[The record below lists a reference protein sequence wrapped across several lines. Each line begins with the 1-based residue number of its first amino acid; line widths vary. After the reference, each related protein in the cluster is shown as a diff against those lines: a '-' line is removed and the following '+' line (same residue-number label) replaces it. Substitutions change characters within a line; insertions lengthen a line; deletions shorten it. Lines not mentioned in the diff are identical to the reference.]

1 MLVNWSRFVKKLC
14 ISALMLLCLAQA
26 SWAAENN
33 NDPLEGWNRSVH
45 QFNEVMDDYIARPA
59 AKTYR
64 AVLPK
69 FVRNGIGNFFSNL
82 GEIPT
87 AANDILQAKPGA
99 ALEASGRFLI
109 NSTLGVF
116 GLFDVATLFG
126 IDEHS
131 EDFGQTLAV
140 WGVGSGPYLVLP
152 FLGPSTLRDTAS
164 IYPNY
169 YLSPVRYA
177 DLSEAE
183 TYGVLLLEQ
192 LHRRHDLLD
201 AESIVQGDRYR
212 FFKDAYLQSREYEI
226 KDGQVEDKF
235 DAGLDDLLLD

>member
-1 MLVNWSRFVKKLC
+1 MVRKFCAAVVLFSICQQVV
-14 ISALMLLCLAQA
+14 
-26 SWAAENN
+26 WAVEPDS
-33 NDPLEGWNRSVH
+33 DPLEGWNRSVH
-45 QFNEVMDDYIARPA
+45 QFNEVMDDYIARPV

-64 AVLPK
+64 ALLPK

-99 ALEASGRFLI
+99 AVEASGRFLI

-116 GLFDVATLFG
+116 GLFDVASLLG
-126 IDEHS
+126 IDEHR

-152 FLGPSTLRDTAS
+152 FLGPSTLRDAAS
-164 IYPNY
+164 LYPNY

-183 TYGVLLLEQ
+183 TYGILLLEQ
-192 LHRRHDLLD
+192 LHKRHDLLD
-201 AESIVQGDRYR
+201 AESIVQGDRYQ
-212 FFKDAYLQSREYEI
+212 FFKDAYLQSREYDI
-226 KDGQVEDKF
+226 KDGKVEDSF
-235 DAGLDDLLLD
+235 DAGLDDLLLE